1 MEQVRKLVRKVLL
14 KEYII
19 SENLDYVRKYIGD
32 SEPIKTSAESWAKQ
46 INDSPDSIKFNFS
59 NDSLD
64 FKKTSYMLEILMYA
78 IAQGGEFTFPTTQ
91 LKIQVNP
98 DNIARG
104 IMMYMFPSYNYDKFA
119 KFISGGD
126 FKITGSE
133 LEYLDAEAPKMMDD
147 LQNTLIN
154 VKDTIA
160 KYLSNGYFQRDSKS
174 FINFL
179 QTALRYP
186 LRDARKFLKKYG
198 MSSIDEPMGD
208 KRTRGDMMAGEE
220 EPQEKNSFND
230 FNIQKVDD
238 EDDERYSPGVTDKL
252 AVILK
257 LNSDI
262 NALLALKPVLYEFF
276 RLRIIGEN
284 GSDKVFGNTMSY
296 GDIKRAF
303 KSGALS
309 KNSENLRKDIG
320 KKLLGFA
327 EKFLNSGYEVSKKGE
342 GKQKIPGRIDLLQ
355 QFKKEHPES
364 FNSIGQLIASPALYD
379 FLDLHVKEDKLRPKT
394 LFKRIRRE
402 IQDYFKD
409 NSDRLGKLNQ
419 LVSDSGLINPDT
431 NKPFDGIDYLNS
443 LLKARTEK
451 KDEKSTSKKVAAP
464 STSTVTPEVS
474 LTEEI
479 IDEDV
484 LDEAMLDENE
494 EEKFSFN
501 DILRIAQASAK
512 YRTTQMY
519 ETRKIVRALLLK
531 NSTK

>member
-78 IAQGGEFTFPTTQ
+78 IAQGGEFTFPATQ

-104 IMMYMFPSYNYDKFA
+104 IMMYMFPSYDYDKFA

-126 FKITGSE
+126 FRITGSE

-147 LQNTLIN
+147 LQSTLIN
-154 VKDTIA
+154 MKETIA
-160 KYLSNGYFQRDSKS
+160 KYLSSGYFQRESKS

-186 LRDARKFLKKYG
+186 LRDARKFLKKFG

-220 EPQEKNSFND
+220 EPQEKDSYND
-230 FNIQKVDD
+230 FNVQKVDD
-238 EDDERYSPGVTDKL
+238 EDDERYSPDTSDKL
-252 AVILK
+252 AVVLK
-257 LNSDI
+257 LNNGIKD
-262 NALLALKPVLYEFF
+262 LLSPKKSLQEFF
-276 RLRIIGEN
+276 RLRIVGEGGN
-284 GSDKVFGNTMSY
+284 HEVFGRTFSY
-296 GDIKRAF
+296 GDIKKAF
-303 KSGALS
+303 KNGSLS
-309 KNSENLRKDIG
+309 EELKNDIS

-327 EKFLNSGYEVSKKGE
+327 DKFLVKGYEVSKKGGE
-342 GKQKIPGRIDLLQ
+342 KQVVPGRIDLLQ

-419 LVSDSGLINPDT
+419 LVSDSGLSNPET
-431 NKPFDGIDYLNS
+431 GKPLGGIEYLNN
-443 LLKARTEK
+443 LLKARTEEK
-451 KDEKSTSKKVAAP
+451 PAKSTTKKGVSP
-464 STSTVTPEVS
+464 VEVPI
-474 LTEEI
+474 TEQI
-479 IDEDV
+479 LDEDV
-484 LDEAMLDENE
+484 LDEAMLDEGE
-494 EEKFSFN
+494 EDRYTFN
-501 DILRIAQASAK
+501 DILKIAQFSANASNI
-512 YRTTQMY
+512 QME
-519 ETRKIVRALLLK
+519 ETRRKVRALLLK